1 MNIFENNFYSPK
13 YKVGQNDYYD
23 DVIIGDLYM
32 LMGRD
37 LVAIESAP
45 AGTIVGIGGLKSE
58 MIVNS
63 GTLSSTLDVPSF
75 SPIYQDSVPILR
87 VAVEA
92 GFQIDTST
100 ELCYWL
106 TLSKPSFH
114 WLKASNVAPLV

>member
-1 MNIFENNFYSPK
+1 
-13 YKVGQNDYYD
+13 
-23 DVIIGDLYM
+23 M

-37 LVAIESAP
+37 LVSIDSAP

-87 VAVEA
+87 GA
-92 GFQIDTST
+92 GRGEQLGSVKWKETG
-100 ELCYWL
+100 W
-106 TLSKPSFH
+106 PVV
-114 WLKASNVAPLV
+114 NN